1 MKLIKAIIRPEKLNA
16 VLTALFQADI
26 HGLTVSRVR
35 GHGGE
40 TEPVETYR
48 GTTVKMELT
57 DKVMLDIGVSESFV
71 EATVEAIVG
80 AARTGEVGDG
90 KIFVLPVERIYRI
103 RTGEE
108 DMAAVTPVN
117 DHEPLAA
124 V

>member
-1 MKLIKAIIRPEKLNA
+1 MKLIKAVIRPDKLND
-16 VLTALFQADI
+16 VLKALFKADVC
-26 HGLTVSRVR
+26 GLTVTRVR

-40 TEPVETYR
+40 TESVETYR

-57 DKVMLDIGVSESFV
+57 EKVMLDIGVSESFV
-71 EATVEAIVG
+71 QTTVEAILT

-90 KIFVLPVERIYRI
+90 KIFIQAVEKVYRI

-108 DMAAVTPVN
+108 DQAAVTPVA
-117 DHEPLAA
+117 L